1 MNQQIRANQLDV
13 TDLERIHLIVA
24 FVLVAEEMS
33 FAKAAAIANVSPST
47 LSRKVSKLE
56 DILGTRLLERTTRR
70 VVFTDLGA
78 IYFRHCREILDRLKE
93 ADDVIESYH
102 SEPQGLLRVSF
113 PVAFG
118 HLALSG
124 IIADFIATYPKV
136 KVEANYT
143 DRFVDL
149 LEEGYNAVVRIGS
162 LPDSSLVAR
171 KIGTNYRHLV
181 ASPAYLAEHGT
192 PQSPAALAQHDC
204 LCFSRYA
211 KLGTTW
217 QFKHDEVIETVHVSG
232 DFRSDSSEAIYEAAL
247 HGAGLAIIARYICD
261 EAIRRGDLVPVLP
274 EWTVWPETNFYVC
287 YASNKHLLPKTRAL
301 SDFLVQRLRAT
312 LR

>member
-1 MNQQIRANQLDV
+1 MNQQLRVNQLDV

-56 DILGTRLLERTTRR
+56 DLLGTRLLERTTRR

-118 HLALSG
+118 HLELSG

-143 DRFVDL
+143 DRFVDI

-171 KIGTNYRHLV
+171 KIGTNHKYLV
-181 ASPAYLAEHGT
+181 ASPDYLEEHGT
-192 PQSPAALAQHDC
+192 PQSPADLARHDC

-211 KLGTTW
+211 KAGTNW
-217 QFKHDEVIETVHVSG
+217 QFRRGEQIEAVHVTG
-232 DFRSDSSEAIYEAAL
+232 DFRSDSSEAIFEAAQ
-247 HGAGLAIIARYICD
+247 HGAGIAIIAKYICSD
-261 EAIRRGDLVPVLP
+261 AIEQGKLVTVLP
-274 EWTVWPETNFYVC
+274 DWTVWPETNFYVC

-301 SDFLVQRLRAT
+301 SDFLVQRLRGK